1 MGSQH
6 KPPPIDLS
14 GLYPLPALP
23 TPSSRPVEPAAVPV
37 TPPVTP
43 PLPGQSA
50 RIDSERPGY
59 DQSGPW
65 VVTGI
70 REYDGA
76 MEWELPRDAVRFI
89 GGASQKR
96 CEIWLPERGL
106 SATHFMLERRERILR
121 LYDLHSAHG
130 TWVMDSRVAT
140 ADLRP
145 GSKFTAR
152 PVTFVAMNDAM
163 RHHRPELVE
172 ILGAR
177 WIHSPDWLMVEA
189 AGSGHMVI
197 TGEAGC
203 EQERLA
209 VAIHE
214 MSPRQVR
221 DLIEL
226 DLVPQDRGRL
236 VELIRRAGKDGAS
249 VGATVVLR
257 LRPSASR
264 LDETFL
270 SMLYA
275 PAYGIRVIVLANTS
289 DDARR
294 ALGEGIDSLCQH
306 VLLRPL
312 AYRKD
317 EIDQLLDRRFA
328 VRDAAHLRAADLL
341 DDNQAALQAYS
352 WPGNLAELRLVADIL
367 AAYETQGGWRGV
379 LRVIDKPR
387 STMQDHFDRIG
398 LKTIR
403 MDGSRRGTPGYSFFK
418 PSPGETAEPGSK

>member
-6 KPPPIDLS
+6 KPPSLDLS
-14 GLYPLPALP
+14 NLYPLPALP

-50 RIDSERPGY
+50 RIDPERPGY
-59 DQSGPW
+59 DPDGPW

-76 MEWELPRDAVRFI
+76 MEWELPRDGVRFL

-121 LYDLHSAHG
+121 LYDLHSSHG
-130 TWVMDSRVAT
+130 IWIMDSPVTT

-152 PVTFVAMNDAM
+152 PVTFVTMNDAM
-163 RHHRPELVE
+163 RRSRPELVD

-177 WIHSPDWLMVEA
+177 WLHSPDWLMVEA

-197 TGEAGC
+197 IGEAGC

-209 VAIHE
+209 EAIHE
-214 MSPRQVR
+214 MSPRQAR

-226 DLVPQDRGRL
+226 EVIPQDRGMQ
-236 VELIRRAGKDGAS
+236 VDIVRRAAKDGAR
-249 VGATVVLR
+249 VAATVMLR
-257 LRPSASR
+257 LRPGAPR
-264 LDETFL
+264 LDDTFL

-328 VRDAAHLRAADLL
+328 VRNAAHLRAADLL
-341 DDNQAALQAYS
+341 DENQAALQQHS

-367 AAYETQGGWRGV
+367 TAYETEGGWRGV
-379 LRVIDKPR
+379 GRAIDKPR

-398 LKTIR
+398 LKTMR
-403 MDGSRRGTPGYSFFK
+403 LDGGRRGAPRFSFFK
-418 PSPGETAEPGSK
+418 PSPGETAEPGSE